1 MASSKNKTLPKRERS
16 ETSCQQSRRVVAVEV
31 VVKPVV
37 VPVPP
42 AIVPVQIANVEIA
55 VRVAVAY
62 EMPSKPLPLD
72 YS

>member
-1 MASSKNKTLPKRERS
+1 MVNSKNKTLPKRERS
-16 ETSCQQSRRVVAVEV
+16 ETSCTQSRRVVVVEV

-42 AIVPVQIANVEIA
+42 VAVPVQIANVEVA

-62 EMPSKPLPLD
+62 EMSSMPLLLE